1 MEIVI
6 WVIHE
11 RRGEDEQHGA
21 TSRFPSSE
29 TNKFK
34 GRGRQQRQ
42 AIRSVLTLIRTPW
55 TRWRRKEVSRPWPC
69 ILRTTIMILHG
80 RLTHVCEFGCQ
91 LELVSAYL
99 SRPATLFCVRLYGKP
114 FNLGGLSSWGLLH
127 QSYDLI
133 RESELHCIGSVVIA
147 SLAFSREKPF
157 MRVLVRISWNLSFC
171 MMCSLYYSSQF

>member
-34 GRGRQQRQ
+34 GRGREQRQ

-99 SRPATLFCVRLYGKP
+99 SRPATLFRVRLYGKP

-133 RESELHCIGSVVIA
+133 RESELHYIGCVVIIA
-147 SLAFSREKPF
+147 SVHGFLTSKSFYAYIGA
-157 MRVLVRISWNLSFC
+157 LVFKL
-171 MMCSLYYSSQF
+171 LYSV